1 MFEKHS
7 ELSSADRGIKSNVG
21 SPQKDSASGRS
32 YESGLVSLDIESL
45 QESLC
50 QSQPATVFK
59 FKPSTV
65 YPKIRLLSSPTTMG
79 VHVTLKAVIRRK
91 SIMIVTDRQGD
102 WWNCTS
108 CGYQGWANITHDM
121 LEKQILIPIEDLRRY
136 EDWRGSC
143 TVFILSW
150 ISYEIICRTESA
162 PPS

>member
-7 ELSSADRGIKSNVG
+7 ELSSAERGAKSNVS
-21 SPQKDSASGRS
+21 SPQKSSMSGRS

-50 QSQPATVFK
+50 RSQPATVFK
-59 FKPSTV
+59 FRPSTD
-65 YPKIRLLSSPTTMG
+65 YPRIRLLSSPTTIG

-108 CGYQGWANITHDM
+108 CGYQGWANITQEM
-121 LEKQILIPIEDLRRY
+121 LDKKLLIPIEDLRRH
-136 EDWRGSC
+136 EDWRGSRMLY
-143 TVFILSW
+143 ILSW
-150 ISYEIICRTESA
+150 TTCELVYIGKVTA
-162 PPS
+162 

>member
-7 ELSSADRGIKSNVG
+7 ELSSAERGVKSNVS
-21 SPQKDSASGRS
+21 SPQKGSVSGHS

-50 QSQPATVFK
+50 RSQKSAKVFK
-59 FKPSTV
+59 FKPSTEF
-65 YPKIRLLSSPTTMG
+65 PKIRLLSSPTTMG

-91 SIMIVTDRQGD
+91 SIVIVTEKQGD

-121 LEKQILIPIEDLRRY
+121 LYKRTLIPIEDLRRY
-136 EDWRGSC
+136 EDWRGSY
-143 TVFILSW
+143 TNNEYFVMNGI
-150 ISYEIICRTESA
+150 
-162 PPS
+162 